1 MARRDR
7 TSARPGH
14 ASGLPD
20 PGNRRIF
27 RDQEVNAMSTRR
39 LVLAAACAALA
50 LPAPEAS
57 AINVTAVSIEAS
69 PSSSTGPCPA
79 SFRFHAKVAL
89 NKEGR
94 FTYRWERSDGAADT
108 AAPRTGVYDGTH
120 ATTLS
125 YDWGP
130 FAHSVAGWVTV
141 HVLGPESRSAT
152 ARFTL
157 TCPPPPPT
165 IVPGAIG
172 RPALPAGA
180 QPSFGPVF
188 TPSPLLLPPVQV
200 PSAFKGVDGKTMP
213 AGLYAFELRQGTQ
226 GILIGLLRNGQK
238 VAEVP
243 GKFVGG
249 QATVRMQD
257 FHFDVSSK
265 VSFGG
270 GGGAGKVSCS
280 NNLHPGA
287 ILPYIE
293 FTLPA
298 AQK

>member
-1 MARRDR
+1 MSLRR
-7 TSARPGH
+7 A
-14 ASGLPD
+14 
-20 PGNRRIF
+20 
-27 RDQEVNAMSTRR
+27 
-39 LVLAAACAALA
+39 VLAAACAALA
-50 LPAPEAS
+50 FRAPGAS
-57 AINVTAVSIEAS
+57 AINVTAVSIVAS

-94 FTYRWERSDGAADT
+94 FTYRWERSDGAVDVG
-108 AAPRTGVYDGTH
+108 APHTGAYDGAH

-130 FAHSVAGWVTV
+130 FAHSVAGWVTI

-172 RPALPAGA
+172 RPTLPAGA
-180 QPSFGPVF
+180 QPAFKLVF
-188 TPSPLLLPPVQV
+188 TPSTLLLPAAQV
-200 PSAFKGVDGKTMP
+200 PSAFKGADGKALP
-213 AGLYAFELRQGTQ
+213 AGSYAFELRQGTQ
-226 GILIGLLRNGQK
+226 GILIGLLRNGQR

-243 GKFVGG
+243 GKLVGG
-249 QATVRMQD
+249 EANARMQD

-270 GGGAGKVSCS
+270 GGGAGKISCS

-293 FTLPA
+293 FQLPA
-298 AQK
+298 VKN